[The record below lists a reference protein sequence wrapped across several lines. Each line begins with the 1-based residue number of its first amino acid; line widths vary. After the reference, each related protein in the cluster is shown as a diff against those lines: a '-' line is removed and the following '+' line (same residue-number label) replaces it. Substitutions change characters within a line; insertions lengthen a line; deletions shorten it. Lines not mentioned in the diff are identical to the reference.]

1 MILSLDQM
9 QTLAAQCAPTVAAE
23 TLLSVAKVESGFDPL
38 AIGVNGKPAITVRAT
53 TLREAVEKASKLIDA
68 GRSIDLGL
76 GQINSRNLDWLG
88 LSIEAAF
95 DPCLNLA
102 ASARVLSDGY
112 ARGAERRRG
121 EQPALLTA
129 FSYYN
134 TGHPDRG
141 FQNGY
146 VAKVTKAAA
155 AIVPAIATPGSGPPT
170 DIAPPPP
177 PAWDVFGAAATP
189 AGFVMRVSAAPA
201 EGGPE

>member
-9 QTLAAQCAPTVAAE
+9 QALAAQCAPAIAAE

-38 AIGVNGKPAITVRAT
+38 AIGVNGKPAIAVRAT
-53 TLREAVEKASKLIDA
+53 SRSEAVEKASKLIAA
-68 GRSIDLGL
+68 GRSVDLGL
-76 GQINSRNLDWLG
+76 GQINTRNLDWLG

-95 DPCLNLA
+95 DPCLNLG
-102 ASARVLSDGY
+102 ASARVLADAYS
-112 ARGAERRRG
+112 RGADRGRG

-134 TGHPDRG
+134 TGNPDRG

-155 AIVPAIATPGSGPPT
+155 AIVPAIATQGSSPPT
-170 DIAPPPP
+170 ETAPPP

-189 AGFVMRVSAAPA
+189 AGFVIRVSAAPA